1 MSGEKVARDYTPL
14 LTLDD
19 EGKMR
24 ALKMFVEFLESAD
37 ETPDDCLFDLA
48 DSAFAL
54 TDDIARAFDIE
65 EKE

>member
-1 MSGEKVARDYTPL
+1 MSDGKVARDYTSL

-19 EGKMR
+19 EGKTK
-24 ALKMFVEFLESAD
+24 ALQMFVEFLESAD
-37 ETPDDCLFDLA
+37 ATPDDCLFDLA

-54 TDDIARAFDIE
+54 TDDIAKAFGIE